1 MIVPFGH
8 VLLLAGALFGLG
20 VFCAV
25 ARRNLIMIV
34 LGVEIMLNA
43 ASIAFIGAAARWQS
57 MEGQAFVLFILAVAA
72 TEVSIGLAIIVYA
85 FRRTGSFDPAAYN
98 LMKAGDAM
106 QSFERRG
113 PQ

>member
-8 VLLLAGALFGLG
+8 VLALAGILFLLG

-43 ASIAFIGAAARWQS
+43 ASIAFVGASAHWQN

-85 FRRTGSFDPAAYN
+85 FRRTGSFDPSAYN
-98 LMKAGDAM
+98 LL
-106 QSFERRG
+106 R
-113 PQ
+113 